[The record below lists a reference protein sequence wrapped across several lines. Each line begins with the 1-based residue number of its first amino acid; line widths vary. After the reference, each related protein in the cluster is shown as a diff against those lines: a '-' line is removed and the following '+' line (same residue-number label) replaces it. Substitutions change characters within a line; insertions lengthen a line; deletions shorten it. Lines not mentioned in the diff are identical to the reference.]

1 MDRSFFSLHQQ
12 LSTPTRQANLRQI
25 ENIKE
30 KFGVLVGLS
39 DHTIGNTCAVT
50 AVSLGACAIEKHFTI
65 SRSYK
70 GPDSSF
76 SMEPKELK
84 ELVNETNIA
93 WESLGKKSFE
103 RPLAEK
109 NNTIFRRSIY
119 YTSDLKAGDQISKQ
133 NIKRIRPGFGLHPK
147 YFHKLIGIK
156 VKKDVLRGE
165 PVKLE
170 HFKEDINF

>member
-1 MDRSFFSLHQQ
+1 ML
-12 LSTPTRQANLRQI
+12 LSTGMASQKEIHEAVETAKNNGCGSILLFHCISSYPTPTRQANLRQI

-39 DHTIGNTCAVT
+39 DHTLCNTCAVT

-93 WESLGKKSFE
+93 WESLGKKF
-103 RPLAEK
+103 
-109 NNTIFRRSIY
+109 
-119 YTSDLKAGDQISKQ
+119 
-133 NIKRIRPGFGLHPK
+133 
-147 YFHKLIGIK
+147 
-156 VKKDVLRGE
+156 
-165 PVKLE
+165 
-170 HFKEDINF
+170 